1 MNATYALVQILG
13 AVALLLWG
21 LYMVRT
27 GIVRGFGAQLRDII
41 SHGVSNRFRALLS
54 GIGVTMIVQS
64 STATALIVASFANS
78 GFMKVAP
85 ALAVMLGADIA
96 TTLVAQI
103 LSIDLSL
110 LSPLLILAGVV
121 MHKVMKQNV
130 RRQIARATIGL
141 GLMLLALR
149 TIVSTSEPLRDSPLL
164 LMLFSSLADDPLIA
178 LFLAAIL
185 TWLAHS
191 SLAVVLLV
199 MSFASVGVISVPLAL
214 VMVLGANIGGV
225 LPPIMA
231 TLNEGVDA
239 RRVTFGNAAFKI
251 IGVAICMSFVTYLP
265 PLLSYFE
272 ATPARQVVNFHTI
285 FNLAIAGVFIFLV
298 PVAAK
303 ILKRFVPAPDTVN
316 GGEHTQFLDSTAIDT
331 PVVALSCATRESLR
345 MGEYVETMIQ
355 GVMTSLEQYNAE
367 ETAELIK
374 MDNLVD
380 TSYEETKHYLTKVA
394 RQEVDETESHRIVEI
409 LSFTTSMEHIGD
421 ISENLLRLAAKKS
434 QEQLRFSD
442 EDMIEISELHK
453 RVAENLKLAMTV
465 FMTGDIEVARQ
476 LVNEKR
482 LVNALER
489 QNVENH
495 IERLRQ
501 GHRDSV
507 ENSALYVDMVR
518 DLRRIHSHL
527 ATVAYPILDSAGELR
542 KTRLKKRPDLSNS
555 AKTPTSLN
563 KTITTDPT
571 P

>member
-1 MNATYALVQILG
+1 MSATFALIQILG

-27 GIVRGFGAQLRDII
+27 GIVRGFGAQLRNII
-41 SHGVSNRFRALLS
+41 SHGVANRFRAFLS

-78 GFMKVAP
+78 GFMKIAP

-110 LSPLLILAGVV
+110 LSPLLILVGVV
-121 MHKVMKQNV
+121 IHKVFKQNV

-141 GLMLLALR
+141 GLMLMALR
-149 TIVSTSEPLRDSPLL
+149 VIVSTSEPLRDSPLL
-164 LMLFSSLADDPLIA
+164 SMLFSSLADDPLIA

-199 MSFASVGVISVPLAL
+199 MSFASVGVIPVPLAL

-225 LPPIMA
+225 IPPIIA

-251 IGVAICMSFVTYLP
+251 IGVSICMPLVVYFP
-265 PLLSYFE
+265 PLLAQFE
-272 ATPARQVVNFHTI
+272 GDAARQVVNFHTI
-285 FNLAIAGVFIFLV
+285 FNLAIAAVFIFLV

-303 ILKRFVPAPDTVN
+303 VLKRFLPALDGAN
-316 GGEHTQFLDSTAIDT
+316 GDEHTQFLDSTAIDT

-355 GVMTSLEQYNAE
+355 GVMASLKEYNAE
-367 ETAELIK
+367 ETAELVKI
-374 MDNLVD
+374 DSLVNA
-380 TSYEETKHYLTKVA
+380 SYEETKLYLTKVA

-421 ISENLLRLAAKKS
+421 ISENLLRLAATRSKD
-434 QEQLRFSD
+434 QLMFSD
-442 EDMIEISELHK
+442 KDMAEICELHK
-453 RVAENLKLAMTV
+453 KVVENLKLAMTA
-465 FMTGDIEVARQ
+465 FMTGDIQVARQ

-489 QNVENH
+489 QSVENH
-495 IERLRQ
+495 IERLRK
-501 GHRDSV
+501 GHRESG
-507 ENSALYVDMVR
+507 ENSAFYLDMVR

-527 ATVAYPILDSAGELR
+527 AAVAYPILDKAGELR
-542 KTRLKKRPDLSNS
+542 KTRLKKR
-555 AKTPTSLN
+555 
-563 KTITTDPT
+563 I
-571 P
+571 